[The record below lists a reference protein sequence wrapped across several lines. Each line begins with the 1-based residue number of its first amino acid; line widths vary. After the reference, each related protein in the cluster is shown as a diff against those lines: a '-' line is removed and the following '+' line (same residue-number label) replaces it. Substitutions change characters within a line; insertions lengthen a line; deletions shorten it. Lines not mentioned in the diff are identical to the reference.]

1 MAKKTEALPPEGA
14 PHVCDGCFNAY
25 RATEPTC
32 PKCGKANRA
41 GGFLDDAVPDP
52 VLRGLLSERTRAEL
66 EKIRLESSPHRQA
79 AMAAAEAKRQK
90 EARQDLTG
98 ELLLLE
104 FRSLVQEVVA
114 EFPRLAWLPMLRK
127 AAADLGLRVKDP
139 EILRL
144 AYQARQA
151 QRGRLGPVLPGQPLD
166 LTPTPWAWGGIV
178 LAGCANLWVGGPKAG
193 KSSLWAS
200 WIAAWSRGATEFLGR
215 PLVGQCPPVAL
226 CWVDQ
231 GQNDCARMLNAVG
244 LLRPDGLAPPLT
256 ALWHAGRP
264 LHLDPEG
271 VEELAQWGEKHPG
284 GLLIVDSFAAAT
296 RPLALEEASGEFAAP
311 FIELAE
317 ALEPF
322 GVTLVVIH
330 HASKGRA
337 GEGPAMAS
345 RGSTALPAAASQIV
359 AIARVSPQNPG
370 DRRLMLQAEGR
381 GGPAVHLLIERQGAD
396 WTCHGSGDEV
406 MAAQRRDQARER
418 LTERQQ
424 AALSLV
430 EKRWRDGAGETTA
443 ADLIGDAAGCDLEG
457 ANAARMARGVLSALA
472 RKELVQIR
480 RVGNGIS
487 ARPAG
492 VPDGPPCTTCPPDPD
507 CPQIGLSDGSG
518 DDGDKGDSV
527 SEGDNGE
534 LFDPLQLEADQLLLG
549 GMA

>member
-1 MAKKTEALPPEGA
+1 
-14 PHVCDGCFNAY
+14 
-25 RATEPTC
+25 
-32 PKCGKANRA
+32 
-41 GGFLDDAVPDP
+41 
-52 VLRGLLSERTRAEL
+52 VLRGLSERTRREL
-66 EKIRLESSPHRQA
+66 EKIRLESSPLRQA
-79 AMAAAEAKRQK
+79 AAAAAEAKRRK
-90 EARQDLTG
+90 EDRQGLTG
-98 ELLLLE
+98 ELALLE

-114 EFPRLAWLPMLRK
+114 EFPRLEWLPMLRK
-127 AAADLGLRVKDP
+127 AAAEKELRLRDS

-144 AYQARQA
+144 TYQARQA
-151 QRGRLGPVLPGQPLD
+151 QRGRLGPILPGQPLD
-166 LTPTPWAWGGIV
+166 LTPTPWAWEGIV
-178 LAGCANLWVGGPKAG
+178 LAGCANLWIGGPKVG

-200 WIAAWSRGATEFLGR
+200 WIAAWSRGEKEFLGR
-215 PLVGQCPPVAL
+215 ELVGQCPPVAL
-226 CWVDQ
+226 AWTDQ

-256 ALWHAGRP
+256 ALWHAGQP
-264 LHLDPEG
+264 AHLDPEG
-271 VEELAQWGEKHPG
+271 VEELAQWAEKHHG
-284 GLLIVDSFAAAT
+284 GLLLVDSFAAAT

-330 HASKGRA
+330 HSSKGRA

-359 AIARVSPQNPG
+359 SIARVSPQNPG

-430 EKRWRDGAGETTA
+430 ERRWRDGAGETTA
-443 ADLIGDAAGCDLEG
+443 ADLIGEAAGCDLEG
-457 ANAARMARGVLSALA
+457 PNAARMARGVLSSLA
-472 RKELVQIR
+472 RKELVHIR

-507 CPQIGLSDGSG
+507 CPQIGLSDSSE

-534 LFDPLQLEADQLLLG
+534 LFDRLQLEADQLLLG
-549 GMA
+549 GMD